1 MSSTASPSAAS
12 RSGRPARHLGA
23 ALPFSGLLE
32 GRASALP
39 NLARMYSLGMDTIA
53 GAKLL
58 QLKFG
63 PAGVFQPDEA
73 VIHEGRRARFVRIS
87 DGAAIIRYCGDSR
100 SLAVPPESLSLPP
113 DDAEPTAPRTS
124 RPRPSSGTISR
135 ILERRSSAGVANR
148 SLSRTARR
156 RLTIV

>member
-1 MSSTASPSAAS
+1 
-12 RSGRPARHLGA
+12 
-23 ALPFSGLLE
+23 
-32 GRASALP
+32 
-39 NLARMYSLGMDTIA
+39 MYSLGMDTIA

-63 PAGVFQPDEA
+63 PAGVFQPDQA

-87 DGAAIIRYCGDSR
+87 EGAAIIRYCGDSR
-100 SLAVPPESLSLPP
+100 SLAVPPETLSLPP
-113 DDAEPTAPRTS
+113 DEAEPTAARTPRT
-124 RPRPSSGTISR
+124 RRPSSGTVSR
-135 ILERRSSAGVANR
+135 ILAHGSSAGVANR